1 MLKTFSP
8 RNGRPY
14 LMGFMLAFSLFALS
28 ADGVKAQSVAIAG
41 SNSAEGHSL
50 PLEASETAK
59 KAPKT
64 VPNVKKPLTT
74 EEKLDALAQMVEQQ
88 NERLNQLQQTISEQ
102 QETIRLLVGKAN
114 VQPASTVTSTALWN
128 EVAAVRIE
136 TLSHTASL
144 QLQWWQS

>member
-1 MLKTFSP
+1 MLKTLSP
-8 RNGRPY
+8 QNSRPY
-14 LMGFMLAFSLFALS
+14 LMGFMLVFSLFALG
-28 ADGVKAQSVAIAG
+28 ATGVKAQSVAVAR

-64 VPNVKKPLTT
+64 VPNVKKPVTT

-102 QETIRLLVGKAN
+102 QETIRLLRVEA
-114 VQPASTVTSTALWN
+114 QQALARYPTYEFRRQYAGARRGDCRTW
-128 EVAAVRIE
+128 R
-136 TLSHTASL
+136 H
-144 QLQWWQS
+144 